1 MTDKSFRENLN
12 VILLLL
18 DRAEQILSLINLP
31 DSTISKY
38 NQLKELTFDKLNMD
52 FKPLEK
58 SKVNLKSENKKLD
71 NSNSFNNNFVSESM
85 QRLRSIS
92 NKKNII
98 IENVFEMIDKFKLEN
113 NSYMRTHLLEN
124 FSFNLSKQL
133 ERPRNNKFIIY

>member
-58 SKVNLKSENKKLD
+58 SKVNLK
-71 NSNSFNNNFVSESM
+71 
-85 QRLRSIS
+85 
-92 NKKNII
+92 
-98 IENVFEMIDKFKLEN
+98 
-113 NSYMRTHLLEN
+113 
-124 FSFNLSKQL
+124 
-133 ERPRNNKFIIY
+133 